1 MAKVTIHCVRHA
13 EGFHNLSL
21 ANHSIADPLL
31 TPTGKAQ
38 CRTLS
43 QTFPSPSKIT
53 HLISSPLRRTLYT
66 TLLSFPT
73 AIARGLKI
81 LALAELQET
90 SSLPCDTGSSL
101 SALTSEFSHG
111 EYADTVDFR
120 YVSSDWNS
128 KTGRWSPAA
137 HCIERRARAARVFI
151 RAVAEQSL
159 ALYPDRDVDIVV
171 VTHGGYLHY
180 LTDDWDGAGKFV
192 GTGWANTEVRRYGF
206 VGLEGEGE
214 GEEAFRGS
222 MEGIRG
228 GREREEASLRETR
241 ESRFGRLG
249 AEIELGREEQRTL
262 RDAVEREWCESGY
275 QGPREES
282 AKL

>member
-38 CRTLS
+38 CQTLS

-111 EYADTVDFR
+111 EHADTVDFR

-206 VGLEGEGE
+206 
-214 GEEAFRGS
+214 
-222 MEGIRG
+222 
-228 GREREEASLRETR
+228 REEASLRETR

>member
-31 TPTGKAQ
+31 TPHGKDQ
-38 CRTLS
+38 CHTLS
-43 QTFPSPSKIT
+43 QTFHPSPSTIT

-73 AIARGLKI
+73 AITRGLKI
-81 LALAELQET
+81 TALAELQET

-101 SALTSEFSHG
+101 SALSAEFP
-111 EYADTVDFR
+111 DTVDLTH
-120 YVSSDWNS
+120 VPADWNS
-128 KTGRWSPAA
+128 KNGRWSPAA
-137 HCIERRARAARVFI
+137 HCIERRARSARLFI
-151 RAVAEQSL
+151 RAVADQSL
-159 ALYPDRDVDIVV
+159 ALYPDRDVHIVV

-206 VGLEGEGE
+206 VDLEEGM
-214 GEEAFRGS
+214 G
-222 MEGIRG
+222 MEGYRG
-228 GREREEASLRETR
+228 EASLRETR
-241 ESRFGRLG
+241 ESRLERLG